1 MFIQH
6 LAVAD
11 ITYNVGKTGEKSFT
25 PAFES
30 TLKSELNNAEQ
41 FAELELIMLQEGK
54 DLEEMAEVLVDHSF
68 EVFKNKG
75 DAYMSRGYPLDANGI
90 PDESLGLHYRVW
102 ADGELIPCENPS
114 SEFCLNGDYV
124 SEDAA
129 NSTFRNNADVS
140 SSEVSEVTHYTFGDY
155 WYTADLVDEYES
167 VSTSIHRQNAHI
179 ALVVQLLTNGL
190 SDEQVVDLYHEIIEL
205 EDIYEVQDYNGAPG
219 ETIERDHEIRYFA
232 IDDKLY
238 PRAGRYNSEAGYNGG
253 RPLGIFG
260 APTILSGQDFNTFTN
275 EVYETKRG
283 DQPVREMDR
292 EAVDEAMLK
301 DILDQQSGADIEP
314 LTVQDIRVDHLPEF
328 FDTMLARS
336 YVGYGASTLGADS
349 GSTNPQPRQQL
360 SESSRGTSFLQQAYP
375 LPGAMMNHFVIAN
388 WYDPEAPAIV
398 ANANVKVMKYYSGA
412 EISGTVMTE
421 DDGLGLPNARILISE
436 TLSPVKDQ
444 KILMKTHIG
453 FQSVS
458 LMLTRTETGVS
469 SHQQERFELL
479 LSQVSTM
486 TPSQSKIS
494 RAVNSSTDSATF

>member
-1 MFIQH
+1 M
-6 LAVAD
+6 
-11 ITYNVGKTGEKSFT
+11 
-25 PAFES
+25 
-30 TLKSELNNAEQ
+30 
-41 FAELELIMLQEGK
+41 
-54 DLEEMAEVLVDHSF
+54 DLDDMIEVLTDHSF
-68 EVFKNKG
+68 EAFKNKG
-75 DAYMSRGYPLDANGI
+75 DTYMTRGYPLDANGI
-90 PDESLGLHYRVW
+90 PDKSLGMHYRVW

-114 SEFCLNGDYV
+114 TEFCSNGDYV
-124 SEDAA
+124 SEDSA

-140 SSEVSEVTHYTFGDY
+140 STEVSDVTHYTFGDY
-155 WYTADLVDEYES
+155 WYTADLVEEYDS

-190 SDEQVVDLYHEIIEL
+190 DEEQVIDLYHNIIEL
-205 EDIYEVQDYNGAPG
+205 EDNYEVQDYNGAPG

-238 PRAGRYNSEAGYNGG
+238 LRAGRYNSEAGYNGG

-260 APTILSGQDFNTFTN
+260 APTILSGQDYNTFTN

-314 LTVQDIRVDHLPEF
+314 MTVQDIRVDHLPEF

-336 YVGYGASTLGADS
+336 YVGYGASTLGADA

-360 SESSRGTSFLQQAYP
+360 SEGSRGTSFLQQAYP

-388 WYDPEAPAIV
+388 WYDPESPAIL
-398 ANANVKVMKYYSGA
+398 ANSNVKVMKYYSGA

-421 DDGLGLPNARILISE
+421 DDGLGLPNARILIERDAFSGE
-436 TLSPVKDQ
+436 GAEDLDEDTYWIPIGVTDADENGDWSFLAPAG
-444 KILMKTHIG
+444 KIRVSTFAGIYDDTFAIQDIQSGEFVDG
-453 FQSVS
+453 FGDV
-458 LMLTRTETGVS
+458 LTET
-469 SHQQERFELL
+469 
-479 LSQVSTM
+479 
-486 TPSQSKIS
+486 
-494 RAVNSSTDSATF
+494 NDD